1 MDNNPLKQYFRQPAI
16 YVRLPS
22 NGRFYPEGALEITP
36 NGEYPVLPMTTVD
49 EITYRTPDALFNGS
63 AVPTVIE
70 SCMPNIKNAW
80 NMPSIDIDTVL
91 TAIRIATYGHEMGI
105 STKCPNCS
113 NEDDYSVDLRT
124 VMEKIG
130 RPDYTKSLKIG
141 DLELIFHPMSY
152 QQINENS
159 MMQFEE
165 QKTLQMLSD
174 GEGDEKTRMA
184 QMGEMLKK
192 ITAVTSSAL
201 AKNIAL
207 VITPT
212 AQVDQHDHITE
223 WLMNCDRKVFAQVR
237 DYIVDI
243 KAQAELKPLAIKCNN
258 CSHDY
263 QQPFTLDMSNF
274 FAAAS

>member
-16 YVRLPS
+16 YIRLPS
-22 NGRFYPEGALEITP
+22 DGKFYPPGALIMSP

-70 SCMPNIKNAW
+70 SCMPNIKDAW
-80 NMPSIDIDTVL
+80 NMPSMDIDTVL

-113 NEDDYSVDLRT
+113 NEDEYSVDLRN
-124 VMEKIG
+124 VMENIG
-130 RPDYTKSLKIG
+130 RPNYTQSLRLG
-141 DLELIFHPMSY
+141 DLELIFRPMSY
-152 QQINENS
+152 RQINENS
-159 MMQFEE
+159 MIQFEE
-165 QKTLQMLSD
+165 QKTLQMLAD
-174 GEGDEKTRMA
+174 GEGDEKERMA

-192 ITAVTSSAL
+192 ITAVTSRAL
-201 AKNIAL
+201 AENIAL
-207 VITPT
+207 VVTPT
-212 AQVDQHDHITE
+212 AQVDQQEHITE
-223 WLMNCDRKVFAQVR
+223 WLMNCDRTMFGKIR
-237 DYIVDI
+237 DHIIGI
-243 KAQAELKPLAIKCNN
+243 KEQAELKPLAIKCSN